1 MTVHHPSQKIVV
13 SPFVDLA
20 DASAF
25 SIVVLL
31 LLILYSIWLLRA
43 DLARAD
49 LARAA
54 HSEVFLLSSRL
65 GMSFFAIDW
74 PGVRNGGNA
83 FGLDGWEERVFW
95 VGL

>member
-31 LLILYSIWLLRA
+31 LLILYSIWLL
-43 DLARAD
+43 RAD